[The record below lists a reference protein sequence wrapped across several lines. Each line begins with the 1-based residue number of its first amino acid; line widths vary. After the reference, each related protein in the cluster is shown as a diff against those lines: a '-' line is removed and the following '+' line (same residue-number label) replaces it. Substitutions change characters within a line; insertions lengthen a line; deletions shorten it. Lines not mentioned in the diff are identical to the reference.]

1 MKITEK
7 QVYAKIESVKQILF
21 KSYRKKKIS
30 NTDFTI
36 ICNNCWGGY
45 VYRRYDLPYLSP
57 TIGLYFFA
65 DDFIKLCYDLKN
77 YMQKKLIFI
86 NSKDSKWYSELRK
99 KNNLHVPIAR
109 LGDIEVIFLHY
120 SSEEEARIKWERRV
134 KRINYDNLIFKFS
147 KMNECTN
154 KDLQKFDELLCNK
167 KICFIPKNETFPMK
181 SGIVF
186 KSAQEDVIN
195 DDTSEYSRYIDL
207 ELLINSKYVCG
218 RTLEGNYNE

>member
-99 KNNLHVPIAR
+99 KI
-109 LGDIEVIFLHY
+109 IF
-120 SSEEEARIKWERRV
+120 
-134 KRINYDNLIFKFS
+134 
-147 KMNECTN
+147 MC
-154 KDLQKFDELLCNK
+154 LLL
-167 KICFIPKNETFPMK
+167 
-181 SGIVF
+181 
-186 KSAQEDVIN
+186 D
-195 DDTSEYSRYIDL
+195 
-207 ELLINSKYVCG
+207 
-218 RTLEGNYNE
+218 